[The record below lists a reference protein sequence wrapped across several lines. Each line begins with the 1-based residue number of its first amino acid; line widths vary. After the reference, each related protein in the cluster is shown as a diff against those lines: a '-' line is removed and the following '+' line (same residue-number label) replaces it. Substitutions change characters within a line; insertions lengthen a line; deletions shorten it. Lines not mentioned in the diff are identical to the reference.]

1 MKYLSNYDLIK
12 LVSILKLYSLISDD
26 YKLNRFNEVETI
38 NDLRNK
44 LLDSIEINE
53 KIKCLC
59 NVCIYELIKLSYK

>member
-26 YKLNRFNEVETI
+26 YKLNRFNEIETI

-44 LLDSIEINE
+44 LLNSIELNE
-53 KIKCLC
+53 K
-59 NVCIYELIKLSYK
+59 N

>member
-12 LVSILKLYSLISDD
+12 LISILKLYSLISND

-44 LLDSIEINE
+44 LLSDIDIN
-53 KIKCLC
+53 K
-59 NVCIYELIKLSYK
+59 V

>member
-38 NDLRNK
+38 NDLRCK
-44 LLDSIEINE
+44 LLDSIRLNE
-53 KIKCLC
+53 K
-59 NVCIYELIKLSYK
+59 N

>member
-12 LVSILKLYSLISDD
+12 LVSILKLYSLISND

-44 LLDSIEINE
+44 LLDEININ
-53 KIKCLC
+53 K
-59 NVCIYELIKLSYK
+59 V

>member
-12 LVSILKLYSLISDD
+12 LVSILKLYSLISKD

-44 LLDSIEINE
+44 LLDEIDIN
-53 KIKCLC
+53 K
-59 NVCIYELIKLSYK
+59 V

>member
-12 LVSILKLYSLISDD
+12 LVSILKLYSLISND

-44 LLDSIEINE
+44 LLDEIDIN
-53 KIKCLC
+53 K
-59 NVCIYELIKLSYK
+59 V